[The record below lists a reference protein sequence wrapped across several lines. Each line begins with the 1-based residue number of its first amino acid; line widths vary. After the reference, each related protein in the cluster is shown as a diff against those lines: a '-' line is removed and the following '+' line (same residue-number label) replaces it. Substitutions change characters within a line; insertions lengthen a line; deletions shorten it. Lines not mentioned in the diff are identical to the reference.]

1 MSTDSPSKAR
11 AGRQVA
17 ALLEREGD
25 LAVLGA
31 LLADARGGEGRLV
44 VVEGPAGIGKTRLL
58 EEARSVAGGM
68 GLDVLHARGGELER
82 DFGFGVVR
90 QLLEPRVAAA
100 EESERAE
107 LLAGAAGLA
116 EAVIAPHAAALAPA
130 AGDLSQ
136 AALHGLYWLVV
147 NLAERAPLLVAV
159 DDLQWVDGPSL
170 RFLRYLVMRLEGVPV
185 AIVAARR
192 RGEASPEPEL
202 LDGLMLA
209 AEVLRPAALSRTAV
223 ASIVRGRLG
232 EDAPP
237 ELCDA
242 CHESSRGNPFLLGEL
257 LLELGHD
264 RGATSAL
271 DPAAVRR
278 LGPRRIAKSV
288 LLRVGRLGPDA
299 RAFAR
304 ALTVLGEADEPS
316 QAARLAGLEPAAA
329 APLTDALT
337 ELGVLSPGRPV
348 RFAHPVV
355 RTAIYQDTLAS
366 ERARMQRRAA
376 ELLAGDPEQA
386 AVHLLATDPCDDA
399 QTVATLRAAARA
411 AQARGAPDS
420 AVRYLRRALAEPPA
434 PAVRAELLA
443 ELGLALHLLGEADAT
458 ELLLEAFE
466 LTETQ
471 PARATIGLALGHQ
484 LLDSRHPQGERAIVV
499 FGRALEGLEDPVLR
513 SMVEALIL
521 VSGPSP
527 RAVRP
532 LVAQRLR
539 EARARVERLPDEQVR
554 PLLVPLALHA
564 AMTGTADE
572 AIRLAHRALG
582 DGALVRLAAAAGR
595 PFAYAASVALTQ
607 AGELASAERTLN
619 NATAQFRER
628 GLEGAVAAAAAFRA
642 HVRYLAGRLAAA
654 EADARLWLEQPAMA
668 DWPAPSAVATAAL
681 VFVLV
686 ERGRMDEA
694 RRALDAF
701 ERHPH
706 DPEVPPSQPLRA
718 GRAYLLAAEGRPQ
731 AALEALGECE
741 RFERDW
747 HAHAGLWVAWRSQA
761 AFCRLALGDQ
771 SEARRLADEELAL
784 ARAFGA
790 PRAIGVALR
799 AHALVHDA
807 DHATLTEAIEKLAN
821 SGARLEHAR
830 AVIDLG
836 SALRRGGNRAEARAT
851 LAEGA
856 DLAHRCGA
864 TALVDR
870 ARAELR
876 LAGARPRRIAQTG
889 RDSLTPAELRIVE
902 LAAKG
907 QTNKQIAQALFVTLR
922 TVEMHLSNSYRKLDI
937 ETREQLPAALGDSE
951 TGT

>member
-1 MSTDSPSKAR
+1 
-11 AGRQVA
+11 
-17 ALLEREGD
+17 
-25 LAVLGA
+25 
-31 LLADARGGEGRLV
+31 
-44 VVEGPAGIGKTRLL
+44 
-58 EEARSVAGGM
+58 M
-68 GLDVLHARGGELER
+68 GLAVLHARGGELER

-90 QLLEPRVAAA
+90 QLLEPRLAGAG
-100 EESERAE
+100 ESERAE
-107 LLAGAAGLA
+107 LFAGAAGLA
-116 EAVIAPHAAALAPA
+116 EAVIAPQAAAAPA

-147 NLAERAPLLVAV
+147 NLTERSPLLVAV

-170 RFLRYLVMRLEGVPV
+170 RFLHYLVMRLEGVPV
-185 AIVAARR
+185 AIVATLRS
-192 RGEASPEPEL
+192 GEASPEPEL

-209 AEVLRPAALSRTAV
+209 AEVLRPAALSRAAV

-264 RGATSAL
+264 RGAAAEL

-278 LGPRRIAKSV
+278 LGPRRIAKAV

-299 RAFAR
+299 RALAR
-304 ALTVLGEADEPS
+304 ALAVLGEADEPS
-316 QAARLAGLEPAAA
+316 QAGALAGLEPAAA
-329 APLTDALT
+329 AALADSLT

-355 RTAIYQDTLAS
+355 RTAIYQDTPAS

-386 AVHLLATDPCDDA
+386 AVHLLAADPHGDP
-399 QTVATLRAAARA
+399 QTVVMLRAAARA

-434 PAVRAELLA
+434 PAVRTELLA
-443 ELGLALHLLGEADAT
+443 ELGLAQHLLGEADAT

-484 LLDSRHPQGERAIVV
+484 LLDSLHPQGERAVAV
-499 FGRALEGLEDPVLR
+499 FERALEGLEDPMLR

-539 EARARVERLPDEQVR
+539 EARARVEQLPDEQVR

-564 AMTGTADE
+564 AMTDTAAE
-572 AIRLAHRALG
+572 TIRLAQRALG

-595 PFAYAASVALTQ
+595 PFVYAAAVALTQ
-607 AGELASAERTLN
+607 VGELASAERTLN
-619 NATAQFRER
+619 DAIAQFRER
-628 GLEGAVAAAAAFRA
+628 GLLGQVAAAAAFRA
-642 HVRYLAGRLAAA
+642 HARYLAGRLAAA

-668 DWPAPSAVATAAL
+668 DWPVPSAVATAAL

-686 ERGRMDEA
+686 ERGRLGEA

-701 ERHPH
+701 ERSPH
-706 DPEVPPSQPLRA
+706 DPEAPPSQPLRT
-718 GRAYLLAAEGRPQ
+718 GRAYLLAAEGKPQ
-731 AALEALGECE
+731 AALEALRECE

-747 HAHAGLWVAWRSQA
+747 QAHAGLWVAWRSQA
-761 AFCRLALGDQ
+761 ALCQLALGDQ

-790 PRAIGVALR
+790 QRAIGVALH

-807 DHATLTEAIEKLAN
+807 DQATLTEAIETLAD
-821 SGARLEHAR
+821 SGARLEQAR

-836 SALRRGGNRAEARAT
+836 SAIRRTGKRADARAT

-864 TALVDR
+864 TTLVDH

-889 RDSLTPAELRIVE
+889 RDALTPAELRVVE
-902 LAAKG
+902 LAAQG
-907 QTNKQIAQALFVTLR
+907 DTNKQIAQALFVTLR

-937 ETREQLPAALGDSE
+937 ETREQLPAALGDD
-951 TGT
+951 